1 MKQSEKDFQHWIEQ
15 CPDLLRFRL
24 EYVDVRAD
32 VENVITT
39 YEYEFADDE
48 TRKEVTEAVIDDF
61 YNQDW
66 SDHNEFI
73 AHLLDRRLS

>member
-1 MKQSEKDFQHWIEQ
+1 MNQAEKDFQNWLEE

-48 TRKEVTEAVIDDF
+48 TRKEVTEAVIEDF
-61 YNQDW
+61 YDQDW
-66 SDHNEFI
+66 SDHKEFI
-73 AHLLDRRLS
+73 AHLLYRRLS

>member
-1 MKQSEKDFQHWIEQ
+1 MKQSENDFQNWIES

-32 VENVITT
+32 IENVIAT
-39 YEYEFADDE
+39 YEYEFDSVE
-48 TRKEVTEAVIDDF
+48 TEREITELVLDDF

-66 SDHNEFI
+66 SEHNEFI
-73 AHLLDRRLS
+73 SSLLDRRLA

>member
-1 MKQSEKDFQHWIEQ
+1 MNQAEKDFQNWLEE

-48 TRKEVTEAVIDDF
+48 TRKEVTEAVIEDF
-61 YNQDW
+61 YDQD
-66 SDHNEFI
+66 
-73 AHLLDRRLS
+73 LSLIHI